1 LPKTLAVAINYNGAK
16 FIPHFC
22 ERLFDLQ
29 AENLD
34 FLFLDNASTD
44 NSVELVREV
53 APSLVIHQT
62 GKNDGYA
69 GAAEIAFRLA
79 QKRGYDYLLLMGTDI
94 VFEADYAKILVEK
107 MEQDRSLGA
116 AVGKLYKYEFF
127 SQQKTRILDSCGL
140 LAYRDRRIVDRGQ
153 AQSDVGQF
161 DREEFVFGATGAA
174 PLYRVEALADI
185 EVLAEVFDQDFFM
198 YKEDVDVSWRLQLF
212 GHQIL
217 YVPTAVAHHGRGTG
231 IYKRNSYWQIAN
243 ERKNLSRFQ
252 KTFSYRNHKLMQLKN
267 ELGANLLHDFWP
279 ICRREVLFTGY
290 MTLFEPYLYV
300 WLIKFLILMPKF
312 SRKRRAIMRR
322 KHVDADYM
330 QQFFV

>member
-1 LPKTLAVAINYNGAK
+1 MI
-16 FIPHFC
+16 
-22 ERLFDLQ
+22 
-29 AENLD
+29 
-34 FLFLDNASTD
+34 
-44 NSVELVREV
+44 
-53 APSLVIHQT
+53 
-62 GKNDGYA
+62 
-69 GAAEIAFRLA
+69 
-79 QKRGYDYLLLMGTDI
+79 
-94 VFEADYAKILVEK
+94 
-107 MEQDRSLGA
+107 
-116 AVGKLYKYEFF
+116 
-127 SQQKTRILDSCGL
+127 
-140 LAYRDRRIVDRGQ
+140 
-153 AQSDVGQF
+153 
-161 DREEFVFGATGAA
+161 
-174 PLYRVEALADI
+174 EALADI

-212 GHQIL
+212 GHKIL

-231 IYKRNSYWQIAN
+231 IYKRNSYLQIAN

-252 KTFSYRNHKLMQLKN
+252 KTFSYRNHKLILLKN
-267 ELGANLLHDFWP
+267 ELGATLLHDFWP

>member
-1 LPKTLAVAINYNGAK
+1 MPKTLAVVINYNGAK

-22 ERLFDLQ
+22 ERLFDLE
-29 AENLD
+29 AEGLD

-44 NSVELVREV
+44 NSLELVRDL
-53 APSLVIHQT
+53 APTLAIHQT

-69 GAAEIAFRLA
+69 GAAEIAFRIA
-79 QKRGYDYLLLMGTDI
+79 QKGGYNYLLLMGTDI
-94 VFEADYAKILVEK
+94 VFEVDYAKILIAK
-107 MEQDRSLGA
+107 MEEDQSLGA

-127 SQQKTRILDSCGL
+127 SHQKTRILDSCGL
-140 LAYRDRRIVDRGQ
+140 LAYRDRRVVDRGQ

-161 DREEFVFGATGAA
+161 DQEEFVFGATGAA

-212 GHQIL
+212 GHKIL
-217 YVPTAVAHHGRGTG
+217 YVPSAVAHHGRGTG
-231 IYKRNSYWQIAN
+231 IYQRNSYLQIAN

-252 KTFSYRNHKLMQLKN
+252 KTLSYRNHKLMQLKN
-267 ELGANLLHDFWP
+267 ELPANFVHDFWV
-279 ICRREVLFTGY
+279 ICRREILFTGY
-290 MTLFEPYLYV
+290 MTFFEPYLYL
-300 WLIKFLILMPKF
+300 WLAKFLILIPKF
-312 SRKRRAIMRR
+312 SKKRRAIMRR
-322 KHVDADYM
+322 KRVDASYM